1 MLSAWDCKNIILI
14 EDTRTIS
21 FNGEI
26 RESEKIFRGKFKS
39 VFTISPY
46 WFYLPLAILTN
57 GLLIIEE
64 KFFTDKKFDCP
75 DCIGS

>member
-1 MLSAWDCKNIILI
+1 MQSGQSNFLSVKNFSSIILI

-26 RESEKIFRGKFKS
+26 RESVKIFRGKFKS

-46 WFYLPLAILTN
+46 
-57 GLLIIEE
+57 
-64 KFFTDKKFDCP
+64 
-75 DCIGS
+75 